1 MGSVMKWTCLVPPDF
16 LLAVFLF
23 IHFYSISQISRST
36 LILWYLMVMLEHN
49 VVLVVIS
56 KTNKYWLFGTSP
68 CHGGTV
74 KNSSKSKSHHFGCFC
89 ANFGTGFWSLDLG
102 FGVEKRD
109 VSFCQDV
116 GHPGYNNN
124 FLINLRHEYA
134 VTFGDLD
141 VLEIGKQTN
150 AWKVLRMTPKHPKH
164 ACTVQF
170 HVFFDLFLKVCDLS
184 PKDTRSMFKQTIVDP
199 CLSCFVFVNSL
210 VSNIY
215 IYYSVLERR
224 KKQRFEHVLGCHVRV
239 QSEIKNHLPYEDR

>member
-1 MGSVMKWTCLVPPDF
+1 MSKSIFFLFVVLLCLRNQDFVRDVWNLCFFCPRVLCPDSTVPCKKFNQEFMGSVMEWTCLVHPDF

-74 KNSSKSKSHHFGCFC
+74 KNSSQSKSHHFGCFC

-164 ACTVQF
+164 ACTVSC
-170 HVFFDLFLKVCDLS
+170 VFWFVLKGVWFIPQGC
-184 PKDTRSMFKQTIVDP
+184 Q
-199 CLSCFVFVNSL
+199 
-210 VSNIY
+210 
-215 IYYSVLERR
+215 
-224 KKQRFEHVLGCHVRV
+224 EHV
-239 QSEIKNHLPYEDR
+239 